1 MNKRRLCMKCP
12 RIESRVKE
20 LESKASELKNI
31 NEIPK
36 TAREPKKVSNI
47 KKDSD
52 DLPHKKSKPKNY
64 KNCVI
69 KFRAQARK
77 TVQRGINIRQKKRHY
92 SNSNV
97 SFLATHF
104 KNLSP

>member
-1 MNKRRLCMKCP
+1 MKCP

-52 DLPHKKSKPKNY
+52 DHPPKKSEPK
-64 KNCVI
+64 KNKDFML
-69 KFRAQARK
+69 KFRAEARK
-77 TVQRGINIRQKKRHY
+77 TGSDRDKYQEKRKGIKIIQM
-92 SNSNV
+92 
-97 SFLATHF
+97 
-104 KNLSP
+104 